1 MSNKNDKTS
10 EYIEELKDMIQQA
23 NDGKPFSPWL
33 LPQLRATAMNMVI
46 LDKLQSAIE
55 AEESLTSSMTGSM
68 GQQKIEVSP
77 LLDKYYK
84 AQSVLID
91 QFAALGLNNK
101 GKRTGGKGE
110 DIDPM
115 AEFYELA
122 KK

>member
-46 LDKLQSAIE
+46 IDKLQSAIE

-101 GKRTGGKGE
+101 GKRKGGKGE